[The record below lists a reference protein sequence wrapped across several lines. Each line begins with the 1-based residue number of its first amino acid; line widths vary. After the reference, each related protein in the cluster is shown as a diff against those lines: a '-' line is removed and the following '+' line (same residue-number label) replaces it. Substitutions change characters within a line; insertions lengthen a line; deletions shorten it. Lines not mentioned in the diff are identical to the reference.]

1 MKFIY
6 TIFYILLVSKTSF
19 SNNVN
24 ETNEYE
30 LKFTSENIYLV
41 KEKKINEIKIKSF
54 KNIIKKILT
63 DENLEKI
70 NTKDIKFINKFILN
84 FKINNE
90 KIVNNNYYSK
100 IKINFNIDLVFD
112 YFIKNQIQFVD
123 KIPGKFL
130 IIILEQNELQNYLLS
145 EENIFYKYLINS
157 NNKLFNQHF
166 VIPNL
171 DYNDRFLFNKYHF
184 ENDKFNQNKLI
195 NSKYKTEY
203 QILVHSKKKNN
214 LLLIDIFLFH
224 ENKKYFITKLPINN
238 LNYEKLFNNIV
249 SKSLN
254 KWKELNQIDP
264 SLINTLECKINI
276 NNIHELSYVR
286 NLLKSN
292 RLIQDIILKSIV
304 LNQNL
309 YKISY
314 FGNIDLL
321 KNSLQLNRLN
331 LANNNN
337 NCNIEI
343 I

>member
-1 MKFIY
+1 MKFIF
-6 TIFYILLVSKTSF
+6 TIFCILLVSKTSF
-19 SNNVN
+19 SNNIN

-63 DENLEKI
+63 DENIEKI

-203 QILVHSKKKNN
+203 QILVHSEKKNN
-214 LLLIDIFLFH
+214 LLLIDIYLFH
-224 ENKKYFITKLPINN
+224 ENKKYFITKMPINN

-254 KWKELNQIDP
+254 KWKEINQIDP

>member
-6 TIFYILLVSKTSF
+6 IIFYILLVSKTSF
-19 SNNVN
+19 SNNLYK
-24 ETNEYE
+24 TNEYE
-30 LKFTSENIYLV
+30 LQFISDNINLV

-54 KNIIKKILT
+54 KNFIKKILT
-63 DENLEKI
+63 NENLERI
-70 NTKDIKFINKFILN
+70 NTEDINFINKFILN
-84 FKINNE
+84 YKINNE

-100 IKINFNIDLVFD
+100 IKINFNIDLIFD
-112 YFIKNQIQFVD
+112 YFIKNKMQFVD
-123 KIPGKFL
+123 QIPGKFL

-145 EENIFYKYLINS
+145 EENSFYKFLINS

-166 VIPNL
+166 IIPNL

-195 NSKYKTEY
+195 NSKYETEY
-203 QILVHSKKKNN
+203 QILVRSNKKNN
-214 LLLIDIFLFH
+214 LLLIDIYLFY
-224 ENKKYFITKLPINN
+224 ENKKYFITKIPINK
-238 LNYEKLFNNIV
+238 LNYKKLFNKIL

-254 KWKELNQIDP
+254 KWKELNQIDT

-276 NNIHELSYVR
+276 NNILELSYVR

-292 RLIQDIILKSIV
+292 RLIQDIILKSIK

-314 FGNIDLL
+314 FGDIDILQ
-321 KNSLQLNRLN
+321 NSLQINRLN
-331 LANNNN
+331 LTNYKNT
-337 NCNIEI
+337 CNIELV
-343 I
+343 

>member
-203 QILVHSKKKNN
+203 QILVHSEKKNN
-214 LLLIDIFLFH
+214 LLLIDIYLFH
-224 ENKKYFITKLPINN
+224 ENKKYFITKMPINN
-238 LNYEKLFNNIV
+238 LNYEKLFNNIL
-249 SKSLN
+249 SKSMN
-254 KWKELNQIDP
+254 KWKEINQIDP